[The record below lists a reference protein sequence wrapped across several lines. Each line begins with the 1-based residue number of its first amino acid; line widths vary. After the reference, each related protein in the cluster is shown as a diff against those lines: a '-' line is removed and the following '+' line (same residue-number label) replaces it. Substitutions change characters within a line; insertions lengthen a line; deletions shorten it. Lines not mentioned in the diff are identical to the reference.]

1 MTSFVLTLV
10 ENCIEEWNYFR
21 NQTINQDGRVT
32 KEGMKETDE
41 GYWQRV
47 GIYWLEG
54 TGRELSGRNT
64 DYPWSAAFISYM
76 MKKSGAKENFRY
88 SELHSTYIKW
98 ATKNRAKLNSKD
110 FFLAYDVSEYSP
122 KVGDLVCYSRESG
135 INYQNQPPWYKSH
148 SDIVVE
154 VNKTLREIKVI
165 GGNVGNS
172 VTQKHLKINE
182 NGILIDKKYS
192 WFAVIENRL

>member
-64 DYPWSAAFISYM
+64 DYPWSAAFISY
-76 MKKSGAKENFRY
+76 
-88 SELHSTYIKW
+88 H
-98 ATKNRAKLNSKD
+98 
-110 FFLAYDVSEYSP
+110 
-122 KVGDLVCYSRESG
+122 
-135 INYQNQPPWYKSH
+135 
-148 SDIVVE
+148 
-154 VNKTLREIKVI
+154 
-165 GGNVGNS
+165 
-172 VTQKHLKINE
+172 
-182 NGILIDKKYS
+182 
-192 WFAVIENRL
+192 

>member
-1 MTSFVLTLV
+1 MPPKSEVNTYLQNPIIPRINAPFHKPYCRNLHLAHLCLCAAEHIVLNIGRMVESCAQVAGEIIARRHYPIVALTTKNNNMTSFVLTLV

-64 DYPWSAAFISYM
+64 DYPWSAAFISY
-76 MKKSGAKENFRY
+76 
-88 SELHSTYIKW
+88 H
-98 ATKNRAKLNSKD
+98 
-110 FFLAYDVSEYSP
+110 
-122 KVGDLVCYSRESG
+122 
-135 INYQNQPPWYKSH
+135 
-148 SDIVVE
+148 
-154 VNKTLREIKVI
+154 
-165 GGNVGNS
+165 
-172 VTQKHLKINE
+172 
-182 NGILIDKKYS
+182 
-192 WFAVIENRL
+192 